1 MSGLMLK
8 RIQLK
13 KKKSIITVSAN
24 GWGNLDRLDYVIT
37 TKDSTKIITKLEIKL

>member
-8 RIQLK
+8 TDTTK
-13 KKKSIITVSAN
+13 NKKSIITVSAN

-37 TKDSTKIITKLEIKL
+37 TKDSTK

>member
-13 KKKSIITVSAN
+13 IKKKSIITVSAN

-37 TKDSTKIITKLEIKL
+37 TKDSTK